1 MNEDVVIPMP
11 KIPDFA
17 HFLELLN
24 LEMAGKAYRYAL
36 QEIGRLQGFPMQD
49 TEFNKEFSYAS
60 KIAGAEN
67 IDVENGEIEISDDE
81 LTMRATL
88 FIDSWEKPIRVFVKK
103 SKPFPS
109 TCGKAASSSQATCT
123 RATATVT

>member
-1 MNEDVVIPMP
+1 MP

-81 LTMRATL
+81 LTRRPFSSTP
-88 FIDSWEKPIRVFVKK
+88 WEKPIRVFVKK